1 MEAFHICQPP
11 PAICAWK
18 AGSFL
23 KALHRVSLFLRDSRV
38 VRPQGLPNES
48 YEQAKLL
55 APLFNTLVDR
65 VSRDGP
71 WLKQVLADVLVSI
84 VPSVFGD
91 REDVEGCRLFHDEP
105 LHLSLLLCVRT
116 VSASYI
122 VGCSLVRAW
131 LSRHHKME
139 SKRHRLRSGRFS
151 GLFLVSPAPGS

>member
-1 MEAFHICQPP
+1 METFHRCQPP
-11 PAICAWK
+11 PVICVWK
-18 AGSFL
+18 ARSFL
-23 KALHRVSLFLRDSRV
+23 KALRRVSLFLRDSRV

-71 WLKQVLADVLVSI
+71 WLKKVLADVLVSI
-84 VPSVFGD
+84 VLSVFGD
-91 REDVEGCRLFHDEP
+91 RGDVEGCRLFHDGEP

-116 VSASYI
+116 VSAGYI
-122 VGCSLVRAW
+122 LGCSLVRAW

-139 SKRHRLRSGRFS
+139 SERHRL
-151 GLFLVSPAPGS
+151 